1 MLCRWLA
8 QFQGQII
15 HRAGGHVRV
24 LHIDIGH
31 LAVAPGHLQA
41 GVSQEALQAEHVAA
55 VYLRVCGEHLI
66 LLMLA
71 LCP

>member
-15 HRAGGHVRV
+15 HRAGGQVRV

-31 LAVAPGHLQA
+31 LAVVPGHLQA
-41 GVSQEALQAEHVAA
+41 GAPQEAL
-55 VYLRVCGEHLI
+55 HLYEYETFDDVI
-66 LLMLA
+66 RLWRTLFH
-71 LCP
+71 

>member
-8 QFQGQII
+8 QFQGQVI

-24 LHIDIGH
+24 LDIDIGH

-41 GVSQEALQAEHVAA
+41 GAPQEALQLYE
-55 VYLRVCGEHLI
+55 YETF
-66 LLMLA
+66 
-71 LCP
+71 

>member
-1 MLCRWLA
+1 MLCSWLA

-15 HRAGGHVRV
+15 HRAGGQVRV

-41 GVSQEALQAEHVAA
+41 GVSQEALQAEHV
-55 VYLRVCGEHLI
+55 
-66 LLMLA
+66 
-71 LCP
+71 CPIPNGMVNLNYPKW